1 MSTAARTGAVR
12 FLHYSDTG
20 NIGDYLCSPRHYFDF
35 TSDRS
40 VLIVGGGASN
50 NFFCGRA
57 RKQRAD
63 VRIAWGIGQSWTL
76 GDEASPLD
84 RLIKSAKRRLTYV
97 KASTRD
103 PLLAF
108 DQLPLVPCVS
118 VFHPVTEI
126 APGTEVGIF
135 VNAHEQVSGGDTLS
149 GDCASAFGS
158 RAFVATN
165 ALAPDEFMR
174 AFGRAGTIVTNS
186 YHAAYW
192 GLLSGRKVHIIGYSS
207 KFVNLAALFGFPPT
221 SIVSVDRG
229 DGLALNRAIARCADR
244 AALQLAAPDRVKSQ
258 FRKHN
263 LDFARSLAS
272 VGVVAS
278 LKRTPAE
285 APELVDA

>member
-35 TSDRS
+35 ASDRS

-76 GDEASPLD
+76 GDDASPLD
-84 RLIKSAKRRLTYV
+84 RLIKAAKRRLTYT

-126 APGTEVGIF
+126 APGTDVGIF
-135 VNAHEQVSGGDTLS
+135 VNAHEQVSG
-149 GDCASAFGS
+149 
-158 RAFVATN
+158 V
-165 ALAPDEFMR
+165 
-174 AFGRAGTIVTNS
+174 
-186 YHAAYW
+186 W
-192 GLLSGRKVHIIGYSS
+192 
-207 KFVNLAALFGFPPT
+207 NLAVA
-221 SIVSVDRG
+221 
-229 DGLALNRAIARCADR
+229 ARVRTAFAATGRPHAGMTADR
-244 AALQLAAPDRVKSQ
+244 LAERITPASISNQQSKIRNLLTTLRLLAA
-258 FRKHN
+258 N
-263 LDFARSLAS
+263 LLPKGRLV
-272 VGVVAS
+272 VGDS
-278 LKRTPAE
+278 
-285 APELVDA
+285 